1 MTCGQLDRTV
11 RVWNYETETQEIVKQ
26 YQDDIFSVAIH
37 PTGIKQ
43 TAQLQLPVA
52 IKTDGRR
59 NVLHPRKSKL

>member
-37 PTGIKQ
+37 PTGITQ
-43 TAQLQLPVA
+43 TAQLQLPVS
-52 IKTDGRR
+52 IKTDGR
-59 NVLHPRKSKL
+59 